1 MKTKNIKISKRGRL
15 SVSAGTMRRCLKRM
29 ENFKQVAPET
39 ATAVKR
45 QAEETPVRCTQIAKM
60 VDYLKQRFAFR
71 YNCVKGCTEF
81 KSLQGGAAFT
91 ALDTRAVNRIT
102 LEVQLAGMAVGNN
115 DVRNFVESDLLESY
129 DPVGDFLS
137 SCEGQWDGTDHIG
150 KMADRVPT
158 GDTAWRENF
167 HTWFLGMVAQ
177 WSGKTGSTHGNCYVP
192 LLISGQGFNKS
203 TFCRLILPP
212 QLRWGFCDSMLL
224 QEKKQVLR
232 AMTELLLI
240 NLDEFNQISA
250 KLQQGFLKNIV
261 QLPTVKTKRPYAT
274 HMEEIPRR
282 ASFIATSNM
291 QNVLSDPSGS
301 RRFICVDITE
311 PIDVDAKIDYTQLY
325 SQALAEIEG
334 GRRWYMDRSETERLV
349 RANARFQCTIP
360 AEDFFYE
367 YFRIGRKDGDGAC
380 FMTTAAIYGILK
392 KRAGAAVTQ
401 TNLTTFSRRLKA
413 LPGMVC
419 KKTCRGNEFLVEALT
434 E

>member
-1 MKTKNIKISKRGRL
+1 MKTRSIKISKRGRL
-15 SVSAGTMRRCLKRM
+15 SVSAGTVRRCLKRM
-29 ENFKQVAPET
+29 EDVATEAADMT
-39 ATAVKR
+39 GVKR
-45 QAEETPVRCTQIAKM
+45 NEGDTPVRCTQIAKM
-60 VDYLKQRFAFR
+60 VDYLKERYAFR

-81 KSLQGGAAFT
+81 KARNEDTVFE
-91 ALDTRAVNRIT
+91 ALDTRAINRIT

-137 SCEGQWDGTDHIG
+137 SCEGRWDGTDHIG
-150 KMADRVPT
+150 RLADRVPT
-158 GDTAWRENF
+158 DDAAWRGNF

-177 WSGKTGSTHGNCYVP
+177 WSGKTGAMHGNSYVP
-192 LLISGQGFNKS
+192 LLISDQGFNKS
-203 TFCRLILPP
+203 TFCRIILPP
-212 QLRWGFCDSMLL
+212 RLRWGLCDSLQL

-261 QLPTVKTKRPYAT
+261 QLPAVKTKRPYAA
-274 HMEEIPRR
+274 HIEEIPRR

-301 RRFICVDITE
+301 RRFICVDIKE
-311 PIDVDAKIDYTQLY
+311 PIDVASGINYTQLY
-325 SQALAEIEG
+325 AQALAEIEG
-334 GRRWYMDRSETERLV
+334 GRRWYMDRRETERLV
-349 RANARFQCTIP
+349 RANARFQCTMP

-367 YFRIGRKDGDGAC
+367 YFRMGKENDDMAC

-392 KRAGAAVTQ
+392 KKAGAAVTQ

-419 KKTCRGNEFLVEALT
+419 KRTCRGNEFLVEVIK